1 MYQAEPRHNI
11 IYLCYST
18 TNPSP
23 IPGFGSDLIAR
34 VILSLPHLQYC
45 SCHLLGFGQ
54 LLQFST
60 VYTHT
65 KLRTGTLAVWRKPHS
80 SCPDTGSTCM
90 SFVCSYQCHSRTGC
104 FFSLYE
110 QVYNNLQLPI
120 EETASSPSSSR
131 CLLLPMLSIWNS
143 SSWPGAVIKWCFSA
157 HLIVLKWQMGFDSSW

>member
-11 IYLCYST
+11 IYLCCST

-90 SFVCSYQCHSRTGC
+90 SFVCSYQCHSRTGFFFLYMNGFTTTCNCPLKRQPPPLPLLGVSC
-104 FFSLYE
+104 FPCCPSGIAPPG
-110 QVYNNLQLPI
+110 QVQ
-120 EETASSPSSSR
+120 S
-131 CLLLPMLSIWNS
+131 
-143 SSWPGAVIKWCFSA
+143 
-157 HLIVLKWQMGFDSSW
+157 